1 MNEQKNI
8 SEKFLQLTSMA
19 FTFAILANAIFGRV
33 FDGDGGIPF
42 HVVFQI
48 LILAVVNS
56 GIALF
61 VTNAKI
67 FGRLLTLW
75 QLIITMFACLT
86 ATIPLVIVF
95 RLIPLYSL
103 AAWVAFI
110 IGFVISFIVVSA
122 IIIIKI
128 KLDEKRYN
136 RQLSNYKEN
145 QKHD

>member
-1 MNEQKNI
+1 MDEQKNI
-8 SEKFLQLTSMA
+8 PEKFLQLTSMA
-19 FTFAILANAIFGRV
+19 FTFAIIANAIFRRV
-33 FDGDGGIPF
+33 FDGDGGILF
-42 HVVFQI
+42 HVIFQI
-48 LILAVVNS
+48 LLLAVVNS
-56 GIALF
+56 GISLF

-67 FGRLLTLW
+67 FERLLTLW
-75 QLIITMFACLT
+75 QLIINMFACLA

-95 RLIPLYSL
+95 RLIPLYSP
-103 AAWVAFI
+103 AAWVTFITIFIASFI
-110 IGFVISFIVVSA
+110 IVSA